1 MTDTRSTPVANVS
14 SDDREELRLLYQVS
28 VADIAFFKQQ
38 QWSITNYALTIQ
50 AALVLVTYQLL
61 KGPFAAWQ
69 LWLLVVLVCGV
80 SAACLMA
87 IARLGTSIDARR
99 TRLKNVRA
107 RFGTPFNEA
116 WEVPKEKDD
125 FQWLFV
131 FVLLLSAFVGS
142 WLVLARP

>member
-1 MTDTRSTPVANVS
+1 MAPGTPPANLS

-28 VADIAFFKQQ
+28 VSDITYFKQQ

-50 AALVLVTYQLL
+50 AALVVVTYQLL

-69 LWLLVVLVCGV
+69 LWLLVVLICGV

-87 IARLGTSIDARR
+87 VARLAMSIDARR

-107 RFGTPFNEA
+107 RFGAPFNDA
-116 WEVPKEKDD
+116 WQVSKEKDD
-125 FQWLFV
+125 FQWLLV
-131 FVLLLSAFVGS
+131 FVLVLSAFVGS